1 MQGSKCVENY
11 YKEKEMAMV
20 RADVNEDREATM
32 ARFLMG

>member
-20 RADVNEDREATM
+20 RADVNEIEKQPWHDS
-32 ARFLMG
+32 